1 MPALGGRVRVF
12 LGHLVHERLQIFLGI
27 PCPLGHD
34 AQRLTQR
41 GKIPQRVGSGKHEIV
56 RKKATNSL
64 SVVFLM
70 FTDRSRN
77 ELLAVLVRFGRAG
90 YPHDE

>member
-1 MPALGGRVRVF
+1 MTAEDRFIG
-12 LGHLVHERLQIFLGI
+12 
-27 PCPLGHD
+27 
-34 AQRLTQR
+34 
-41 GKIPQRVGSGKHEIV
+41 GSGKHEIV